1 MIIKWRDEYS
11 CYDPVIDEQHRKLM
25 ELINQM
31 NDIADLDDGYDHYDE
46 IVELF
51 NGLKEY
57 AVYHFN
63 YEESQFEAQ
72 GYDSFNTKIQVLE
85 HKSFVNKVAAI
96 DLYELDENQN
106 ETVRSV
112 LDFLSKWL
120 DHHILDTDKRFGEFL
135 KEKEN
140 QKG

>member
-11 CYDPVIDEQHRKLM
+11 CYDAGIDEQHKKLM
-25 ELINQM
+25 DMINQM
-31 NDIADLDDGYDHYDE
+31 NEIAELNDDYDHYDE

-63 YEESQFEAQ
+63 HEETLFKDH
-72 GYDSFNTKIQVLE
+72 GYDSFSTKIQVLE

-96 DLYELDENQN
+96 NLYDLDENQN
-106 ETVRSV
+106 ETVLTV
-112 LDFLSKWL
+112 LEFLSKWL
-120 DHHILDTDKRFGEFL
+120 DHHILDTDKKFGEFL
-135 KEKEN
+135 REN
-140 QKG
+140 ANP